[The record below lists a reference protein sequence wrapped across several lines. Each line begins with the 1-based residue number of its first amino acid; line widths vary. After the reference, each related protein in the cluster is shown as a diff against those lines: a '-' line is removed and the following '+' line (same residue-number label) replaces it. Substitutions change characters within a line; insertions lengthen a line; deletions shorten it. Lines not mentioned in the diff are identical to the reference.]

1 MSIDDATPN
10 DWDAL
15 GKDWHNLGKKKKA
28 KEDVV
33 NNPSHYNTGSVECI
47 DAIEESM
54 SAEAFQGYLKGNTLK
69 YLWRYSYKSKPLQ
82 DLQKAEWYLNR
93 LIKTVEK

>member
-1 MSIDDATPN
+1 MSIDDATPK

-69 YLWRYSYKSKPLQ
+69 YLWRYNYKGKPLQ
-82 DLQKAEWYLNR
+82 DLQKAEWYLNK
-93 LIKTVEK
+93 LIKTIEK

>member
-10 DWDAL
+10 DWD
-15 GKDWHNLGKKKKA
+15 NLGKSWHKLGKKL
-28 KEDVV
+28 EDVV

-69 YLWRYSYKSKPLQ
+69 YLWRYSYKGKPLQ
-82 DLQKAEWYLNR
+82 NIQKAEWYLNR